1 MSELWQLGAGDL
13 AGMIARREVS
23 SAEVMDAHLARIDS
37 VNPWLNALTQ
47 VHPDEARA
55 AAVAADRA
63 VADGTAL
70 GPLHGVPFTVKQNLD
85 QVGCAT
91 NWGLVALAEAIAP
104 VDAPVVE
111 RMRGAGAIPIGR
123 SNCPDMALRVHT
135 DSGLF
140 GLTRN
145 PWDPTRTAGGSS
157 GGEASA
163 LASGMSPIGLGN
175 DIGGSLRNP
184 ATCCGIA
191 SIKPS
196 AGRVPSFA
204 LIPAPD
210 APASFQLMPVEG
222 PMARRVAD
230 VRLGLE
236 ILAGPDRRDPY
247 SVPAPMV
254 SAAPAGR
261 PLRVAVLADPPGGS
275 TDPRVAG
282 RVAAAGEALAL
293 AGYEVVAEGPPR
305 FEETIRT
312 WEAFLAADVRTMVP
326 LIEPMMSDDANRFL
340 ANWLDTVAPVD
351 LGGYTQVLMT
361 RQSLMRDWSMW
372 FADVDLVLTPAWT
385 QVPFVHGWDA
395 ERPENAGATLA
406 LIRCVTPANLL
417 GLPSACVPAGLVD
430 GVPVGVLL
438 TGERFADD
446 KTLDAA
452 AVVEAALGLD
462 TPIDPIGRTDQV
474 AAVR

>member
-1 MSELWQLGAGDL
+1 MSELWQLGAGEL

-23 SAEVMDAHLARIDS
+23 AVEVLDAHLARIDKI
-37 VNPWLNALTQ
+37 NPWLNALTE
-47 VHPDEARA
+47 VRADDARA
-55 AAVAADRA
+55 TAGAADDAVAAGA
-63 VADGTAL
+63 PL
-70 GPLHGVPFTVKQNLD
+70 GRLHGVPFTVKQNLD
-85 QVGCAT
+85 QVGCST
-91 NWGLVALAEAIAP
+91 NWGLTALAEAMAP

-111 RMRGAGAIPIGR
+111 RMRAAGAIPIAR

-135 DSGLF
+135 DSALF

-196 AGRVPSFA
+196 AGRVPSFG
-204 LIPAPD
+204 LIPGPD
-210 APASFQLMPVEG
+210 GPASFQLMPVEG

-236 ILAGPDRRDPY
+236 VLSGPDRRDPY

-254 SAAPAGR
+254 SPPPEGR
-261 PLRVAVLADPPGGS
+261 PLRVAVLADAPGGS
-275 TDPRVAG
+275 TDPRVAE
-282 RVAAAGEALAL
+282 RAAAAGQALA
-293 AGYEVVAEGPPR
+293 AADYELVAEGPPR
-305 FEETIRT
+305 FEETVRT
-312 WEAFLAADVRTMVP
+312 WEAFLAADVRTMMP
-326 LIEPMMSDDANRFL
+326 LIEPMMSVDATRFL
-340 ANWLDTVAPVD
+340 GHWLASVAPVD
-351 LGGYTQVLMT
+351 LDGYTQVLMT

-372 FADVDLVLTPAWT
+372 FAGVDLLLTPAWT
-385 QVPFVHGWDA
+385 QLPFVHGWDA
-395 ERPENAGATLA
+395 EAPENAPATLA

-462 TPIDPIGRTDQV
+462 TPIDPVTS
-474 AAVR
+474 